1 MQLNM
6 RSELVT
12 WERFHALAR
21 RLALSIQHAGCHPEL
36 IVAIGRGG
44 YLPARIVS
52 DYLDV
57 FDLADIKIEHYHGM
71 QKERIAR
78 VKYPLIADIAG
89 RRVLLIDDVSDT
101 GDTFEVAMRHLRERG
116 EPAEIRTAVLHHKSV
131 SSFKPDFFAE
141 EVHEWRWIVYPWA
154 VMEDLRGFL
163 RDMVPP
169 PASIGDF
176 ALWLHEHQGIDVPRQ
191 ALEDVFML
199 RRLEAERRT

>member
-12 WERFHALAR
+12 WERFQALAR
-21 RLALSIQHAGCHPEL
+21 ALALSIQRAGYHPEL

-44 YLPARIVS
+44 YMPARIVS

-57 FDLADIKIEHYHGM
+57 FDLVDIKIEHYHGM
-71 QKERIAR
+71 QKERNAR

-101 GDTFEVAMRHLRERG
+101 GDTFQVAMCHLREHG
-116 EPAEIRTAVLHHKSV
+116 GPAEIRTGVLHHKTV

-163 RDMVPP
+163 REMVPP
-169 PASIGDF
+169 PASVADF
-176 ALWLHEHQGIDVPRQ
+176 MLWLHEHQGIDVPRQ
-191 ALEDVFML
+191 TLEDVFML
-199 RRLEAERRT
+199 RRSEAERRP

>member
-6 RSELVT
+6 RSELIT

-21 RLALSIQHAGCHPEL
+21 RLALTILHAGYHPEL

-44 YLPARIVS
+44 YMPARIVS

-71 QKERIAR
+71 HKERIAR
-78 VKYPLIADIAG
+78 VRYPLVAETAG
-89 RRVLLIDDVSDT
+89 KRVLLIDDVSDT

-116 EPAEIRTAVLHHKSV
+116 EPGDIRTGVLHHKTV
-131 SSFKPDFFAE
+131 SSFTPDFYAE
-141 EVHEWRWIVYPWA
+141 EVREWRWIVYPWA

-169 PASIGDF
+169 PASVGDF

-191 ALEDVFML
+191 TVEDVFML
-199 RRLEAERRT
+199 HRLEEEQRT